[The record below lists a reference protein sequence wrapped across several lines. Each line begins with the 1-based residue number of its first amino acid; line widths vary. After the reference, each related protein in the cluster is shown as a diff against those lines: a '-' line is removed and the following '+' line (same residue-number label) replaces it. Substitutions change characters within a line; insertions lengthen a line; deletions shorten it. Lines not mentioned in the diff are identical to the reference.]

1 MIPGASQFGNAVS
14 KVGSYFGNIAKNVR
28 DVPTAAGTNIQI
40 ARAGGPQSM
49 QGSKLDVAGSKNFS
63 TQMKEVGGAFLGR
76 PGTRSDQ
83 FTQGGGYKSG
93 VNLNK

>member
-1 MIPGASQFGNAVS
+1 MIPGASQFGNVMN
-14 KVGSYFGNIAKNVR
+14 KVGGYFGNIARNVR
-28 DVPTAAGTNIQI
+28 DLPTAAGTNIQI
-40 ARAGGPQSM
+40 ARAGGADAM
-49 QGSKLDVAGSKNFS
+49 QGGKLDTAGARNFS
-63 TQMKEVGGAFLGR
+63 NQIKEVGGSFLGR